1 MTKVSKANMEQGKI
15 LWVDDEIA
23 SFKPHVMVL
32 EGKGY
37 HVTTASSGA
46 EAIELMDGQPFD
58 CILLDEHMPGQTGL
72 DCLPIM
78 HRKAPNVPIIM
89 ITKSEEDGV

>member
-72 DCLPIM
+72 ERPLQITCLSPSSQG
-78 HRKAPNVPIIM
+78 
-89 ITKSEEDGV
+89 KSWRH